1 MEVKGESTIVIEN
14 KLSQKKV
21 DETKT
26 QILNTINNLNGT
38 YGVLSE
44 DLNGSYS
51 LGISENQQFEGAS
64 FFKLPLA
71 IAVYEK
77 SEKAN
82 FNLDD
87 TYVLNDADKML
98 GAGILVGIPSGT
110 SISYR
115 DILKALLNNSDNTAF
130 NILYNQVGGNAVQ
143 EVIDQIGMTNTSYA
157 DSLTTPADIALL
169 FKKLMNGKLINDTSK
184 QEMLGFLTKTDYE
197 SFLPAAFVT
206 PWANCGM
213 PTPVPGEL
221 GHGRGPIGANC
232 AETIVVTQEQIGSVD
247 EANMPPTLCP
257 NLVSETQIMIDGL
270 DAKRKLW
277 GADSPDKKIR
287 CYEVWIYKDKK
298 PILLWAS
305 SIGPDTD
312 TNNINKLILTLDQIL
327 STFKFTNKNQTT
339 CILRPACLD
348 SNPRCLIAEPISGW
362 CK

>member
-1 MEVKGESTIVIEN
+1 MKLPFRKNVPEPEILTSVAKRIRRRKIKEVNKPWGKAERAVVLLFLSTTTAASAFLAIRSRNNNFFPKLSINIPHMEVKGESTIVIEN

-98 GAGILVGIPSGT
+98 GAGILVVIPSGT
-110 SISYR
+110 IISYR

-184 QEMLGFLTKTDYE
+184 QE
-197 SFLPAAFVT
+197 
-206 PWANCGM
+206 
-213 PTPVPGEL
+213 
-221 GHGRGPIGANC
+221 
-232 AETIVVTQEQIGSVD
+232 
-247 EANMPPTLCP
+247 
-257 NLVSETQIMIDGL
+257 
-270 DAKRKLW
+270 
-277 GADSPDKKIR
+277 
-287 CYEVWIYKDKK
+287 
-298 PILLWAS
+298 IL
-305 SIGPDTD
+305 
-312 TNNINKLILTLDQIL
+312 
-327 STFKFTNKNQTT
+327 
-339 CILRPACLD
+339 
-348 SNPRCLIAEPISGW
+348 E
-362 CK
+362 

>member
-1 MEVKGESTIVIEN
+1 MTREKGFAPVLIVLI
-14 KLSQKKV
+14 V
-21 DETKT
+21 
-26 QILNTINNLNGT
+26 
-38 YGVLSE
+38 
-44 DLNGSYS
+44 
-51 LGISENQQFEGAS
+51 
-64 FFKLPLA
+64 LA
-71 IAVYEK
+71 IIAV
-77 SEKAN
+77 
-82 FNLDD
+82 
-87 TYVLNDADKML
+87 VLLGKDKL
-98 GAGILVGIPSGT
+98 NSFITFPSPIPST
-110 SISYR
+110 S
-115 DILKALLNNSDNTAF
+115 
-130 NILYNQVGGNAVQ
+130 
-143 EVIDQIGMTNTSYA
+143 QI
-157 DSLTTPADIALL
+157 
-169 FKKLMNGKLINDTSK
+169 DTSNWK
-184 QEMLGFLTKTDYE
+184 TYLAKEGFSYKY
-197 SFLPAAFVT
+197 PASWIT

>member
-1 MEVKGESTIVIEN
+1 MKLPFRKNVPEPEILTSVAKRIRRRKIKEVNKPWGKAERAVVLLFLSTTTAASAFLAIRSRNNNFFPKLSINIPHMEVKGESTIVIEN

-197 SFLPAAFVT
+197 SFLPAAFPELRV
-206 PWANCGM
+206 AHKY
-213 PTPVPGEL
+213 GEE
-221 GHGRGPIGANC
+221 IG
-232 AETIVVTQEQIGSVD
+232 TINDGGIVFAPKPFIFIVMSKDIDQD
-247 EANMPPTLCP
+247 EAMGAIPKIAQIVYK
-257 NLVSETQIMIDGL
+257 NLQ
-270 DAKRKLW
+270 
-277 GADSPDKKIR
+277 
-287 CYEVWIYKDKK
+287 
-298 PILLWAS
+298 
-305 SIGPDTD
+305 
-312 TNNINKLILTLDQIL
+312 
-327 STFKFTNKNQTT
+327 
-339 CILRPACLD
+339 
-348 SNPRCLIAEPISGW
+348 
-362 CK
+362 